1 MGETVRPKSS
11 KSVKREESIKIQ
23 ESCKVEPVG
32 FLSGDQPQEQK
43 LKPFLLSED
52 QLDSSIAVQ
61 LKDQV
66 ENSESIATLSSA
78 GVKKAS
84 IKITD
89 EKHQFVNVHD
99 NPKMESTKEL
109 VNDQLKHEKTTS
121 KHSDQKEISLEVQS
135 STKVENT
142 NLDIPMEP
150 ETNRADLQ
158 IIQKDKEMV
167 NIESK
172 LEIEGTDDLI
182 MPSIET
188 QHQKLKIKSV
198 GKEIILYML
207 KLLKVLS

>member
-1 MGETVRPKSS
+1 MG
-11 KSVKREESIKIQ
+11 
-23 ESCKVEPVG
+23 KVEPIG
-32 FLSGDQPQEQK
+32 FLSDDQPQEQK
-43 LKPFLLSED
+43 LKPFLL
-52 QLDSSIAVQ
+52 
-61 LKDQV
+61 KDQV
-66 ENSESIATLSSA
+66 ENSESRTTLSSA

-84 IKITD
+84 IRITD
-89 EKHQFVNVHD
+89 KKHQFVNVHD
-99 NPKMESTKEL
+99 NSKMESTKEL